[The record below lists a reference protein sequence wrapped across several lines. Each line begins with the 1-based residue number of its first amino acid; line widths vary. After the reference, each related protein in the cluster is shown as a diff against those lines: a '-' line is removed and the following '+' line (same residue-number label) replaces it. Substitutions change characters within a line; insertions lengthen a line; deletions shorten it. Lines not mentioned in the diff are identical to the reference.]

1 MTRLFLLDGTA
12 LAYRAHFAM
21 ARSGLTTTDGRPTGA
36 TYGFTMTLRRILEQ
50 EQPEAIA
57 VAFDPPGPTFRHKQ
71 FAEYKA
77 TRERMPED
85 LLTQL
90 DDIREVVRAHGI
102 VIFERPGF
110 EADDVIGTLA
120 KQSEARGDEVM
131 LVTGDK
137 DLMQLVS
144 DRVKLYNVFKP
155 KIDLVIEGLEA
166 VNAKFGTTP
175 DHVIDVLAIMGDTSD
190 NIPGVKGIGEKGASK
205 LIAQFG
211 SVAGVLEHLE
221 EVKGKAREHIERDR
235 EQLLM
240 SLDLVTIDTQV
251 ELDPGI
257 EAVGAAS
264 PNSDELLALFHRLDF
279 QSLATKIA
287 TGASSKPREEMKRD
301 YVTVKTEDEFD
312 CMESELR
319 EAGGFA
325 FDTETTSL
333 DAMQAKLVGLSFSA
347 AEGRAFYVPANL
359 DPPLYGGTNGL
370 LERLQPLLTDSTLE
384 RWGQNYKYDALV
396 MRSNGLEIAAPDFD
410 TLIASYC
417 VAGSSRRH
425 NLDELALHYF
435 DLRKIPTAQLI
446 GTGKK
451 QVTMDT
457 LPIDQVA
464 EYACEDADV
473 TFRLRAILEK
483 ELDQAGTRDLYEEL
497 ELPLVPV
504 LTNMQE
510 RGIRLNAGLL
520 ETYAEVL
527 QKDIDA
533 LVYDIQGL
541 AGENLNVNSTK
552 ALGSVLFEKL
562 RIQDEAGVK
571 RPKKTKTGWATDH
584 QTLSEKYEGVPIVE
598 KILQYR
604 ELAKLKSTYVD
615 ALPTFVNPQTG
626 RIHCSF
632 SQVSAAT
639 GRLASSEPNLQNIPV
654 RTERGRKLREAFVP
668 REPDQAGEW
677 LLLAADYSQVELRIM
692 AHFSEDPGLVQAFSE
707 GRDIHSSTAAIIF
720 GVQMDEIDR
729 ELRSRAKAINFGLLY
744 GMGPGRLARETG
756 LSVPEAREFIERYFN
771 SFPSV
776 RAWIDR
782 TLDEARE
789 RGYVETIGG
798 RRRNTPDIDSSN
810 SRIRSAAEN
819 AAVNTP
825 IQGSAAD
832 IIKRAMIDLEERL
845 SNSELAG
852 QMLLQV
858 HDELVLEV
866 PSSELEPTTEMV
878 RDCMENA
885 MELRVPLQVDFG
897 WGDNWL
903 KAH

>member
-1 MTRLFLLDGTA
+1 MKRLFLLDGTA

-36 TYGFTMTLRRILEQ
+36 TYGFTMTLRRIIEQ
-50 EQPEAIA
+50 EKPDLIA

-71 FAEYKA
+71 FKDYKA

-85 LLTQL
+85 LITQL
-90 DDIREVVRAHGI
+90 DDMREMVRAHG
-102 VIFERPGF
+102 VAIFERPGF
-110 EADDVIGTLA
+110 EADDVIGTLS
-120 KQSEARGDEVM
+120 KQAEARGDEVM

-166 VNAKFGTTP
+166 VEAKFGTTP
-175 DHVIDVLAIMGDTSD
+175 EHVIDVLAIMGDSSD
-190 NIPGVKGIGEKGASK
+190 NIPGVKGIGEKGAAK
-205 LIAQFG
+205 LIQQFG
-211 SVAGVLEHLE
+211 SVAGVLEHLD

-240 SLDLVTIDTQV
+240 SLDLVTIDTEV
-251 ELDPGI
+251 ELDPGL
-257 EAVGAAS
+257 ECVGPAD
-264 PNSDELLALFHRLDF
+264 PQSDELLALMHRLDF
-279 QSLATKIA
+279 QSLAAKVAGGPSAKPTK
-287 TGASSKPREEMKRD
+287 MKRD
-301 YVTVKTEDEFD
+301 YVTVDTEAALDA
-312 CMESELR
+312 MEEELR
-319 EAGGFA
+319 QAGSFA

-333 DAMQAKLVGLSFSA
+333 DALQAELVGLSFCA
-347 AEGRAFYVPANL
+347 QEGRAFYIPANL
-359 DPPLYGGTNGL
+359 ESPLYGGTAGL
-370 LERLQPLLTDSTLE
+370 LERLQPLLTDSALE

-396 MRSNGLEIAAPDFD
+396 LHGSGLDIPPPDFD

-417 VAGSSRRH
+417 VAGSARRH
-425 NLDELALHYF
+425 NLDALALHYF
-435 DLRKIPTAQLI
+435 DLHKIPTSQLI
-446 GTGKK
+446 GTGRK

-457 LPIDQVA
+457 LPIEQVA

-483 ELDQAGTRDLYEEL
+483 ELDEAGTRGLYEDI

-504 LTNMQE
+504 LTAMQE

-520 ETYAEVL
+520 EAYAEVL
-527 QKDIDA
+527 QKDIDK
-533 LVYDIQGL
+533 LVYDIQGI

-562 RIQDEAGVK
+562 RIQDDAGVK

-584 QTLSEKYEGVPIVE
+584 QTLTEKYGDVEIVQKVLE
-598 KILQYR
+598 YR

-615 ALPTFVNPQTG
+615 ALPTYINPKTG

-639 GRLASSEPNLQNIPV
+639 GRLASSDPNLQNIPV

-668 REPDQAGEW
+668 REPDGAGEW
-677 LLLAADYSQVELRIM
+677 VLMAADYSQVELRIM
-692 AHFSEDPGLVQAFSE
+692 AHFSQDPGLVEAFRE
-707 GRDIHSSTAAIIF
+707 GRDIHASTAAIIF
-720 GVQMDEIDR
+720 DVAEDQVDR

-744 GMGPGRLARETG
+744 GMGPARLARDTG
-756 LSVPEAREFIERYFN
+756 LSVPEAREFIERYFT
-771 SFPSV
+771 SFPNV
-776 RAWIDR
+776 RAWIDG
-782 TLDEARE
+782 TLEEARE

-798 RRRNTPDIDSSN
+798 RRRNTPDIESTN
-810 SRIRSAAEN
+810 SRVRSAAEN

-845 SNSELAG
+845 GSSDLKS

-866 PSSELEPTTEMV
+866 PKSELDQARELVE
-878 RDCMENA
+878 DCMENA
-885 MELRVPLQVDFG
+885 MELLVPLKVDFG
-897 WGDNWL
+897 FGANWL
-903 KAH
+903 EAH